1 MFLAFY
7 HELIVA
13 SGYHS
18 TMKLIYLLL
27 FMGGVPL
34 QAPASELPDLGE
46 SSQAV
51 FSSQQERRIGESIMA
66 DIRNSRDL
74 AADAEVT
81 DYLNA
86 LGARLVANSQDPS
99 RAFEFFVIHDS
110 TLNAFALPGGFIGV
124 HTGLILSAQSESELA
139 SVLAHE
145 ISHVTQRHLA
155 RVIAGT
161 QKNMLTSLAALAVAI
176 LAARSNPQAANAAL
190 ATAQATSIQSQLDYT
205 REHEREADRIGLQ
218 VLDASGFDSR
228 AMADFFG
235 RMQKYGRLYE
245 NNAPVY
251 LRTHPLTT
259 ERIADVQNRVESLPY
274 RQVPD
279 SLDFQLVRAK
289 LEAGAGS
296 AQNAVKV
303 FEIALAEK
311 KYSSEAAQHYGLS
324 GALLRGKDYGRAER
338 ELAQARKAGA
348 HPMFD
353 VLAMQIKL
361 AARQPGAA
369 LDVCRGGLKRFPRHR
384 ALIHG
389 CAETLLE
396 TGSAAEALKLVSGAL
411 QSRDNDARLY
421 MLQAQAHAALGKFVP
436 QHRALAEAYVL
447 QGNLHEA
454 IIQLQL
460 ALKTRDGD
468 FYQLSMAE
476 ARLRQL
482 RELEK
487 EMRKP
492 SQP

>member
-1 MFLAFY
+1 
-7 HELIVA
+7 
-13 SGYHS
+13 
-18 TMKLIYLLL
+18 MKLIYLLPFL
-27 FMGGVPL
+27 VGLMPHAL
-34 QAPASELPDLGE
+34 ASELPDLGE

-51 FSSQQERRIGESIMA
+51 FSSQQERRIGESIMM
-66 DIRNSRDL
+66 DIRRSRDMMG
-74 AADAEVT
+74 DAEVT

-86 LGARLVANSQDPS
+86 LGARLVANSQESS
-99 RAFEFFVIHDS
+99 RSFEFFVIRDS

-161 QKNMLTSLAALAVAI
+161 QKNTLTSLAALAVAI
-176 LAARSNPQAANAAL
+176 LAARSNPQVVNAAL
-190 ATAQATSIQSQLDYT
+190 ATAQATGIQSQLDYT

-218 VLDASGFDSR
+218 VLGASGFDPHG
-228 AMADFFG
+228 MADFFG

-259 ERIADVQNRVESLPY
+259 ERIADVQNRVDALPY

-289 LEAGAGS
+289 LEAEEGS
-296 AQNAVKV
+296 VQNAVKV
-303 FEIALAEK
+303 FEAALAEK
-311 KYSSEAAQHYGLS
+311 KYTNKAAQHYGFAS
-324 GALLRGKDYGRAER
+324 ALLRSKDYSRAER
-338 ELAQARKAGA
+338 ELALARKSGA

-353 VLAMQIKL
+353 VLALQIKL

-369 LDVCRGGLKRFPRHR
+369 LDVCRGGLKHFPNHR

-389 CAETLLE
+389 CAETMLQA
-396 TGSAAEALKLVSGAL
+396 GAAAEALSLVSAAL
-411 QSRDNDARLY
+411 KGRDNDVHLH
-421 MLQAQAHAALGKFVP
+421 MLQAQAYAALGKIVP

-447 QGNLHEA
+447 QGNLTEA
-454 IIQLQL
+454 VVQLQI

-482 RELEK
+482 RALEK

-492 SQP
+492 PQQP

>member
-1 MFLAFY
+1 
-7 HELIVA
+7 
-13 SGYHS
+13 
-18 TMKLIYLLL
+18 MKLIYLLL
-27 FMGGVPL
+27 FLGGILPHAV
-34 QAPASELPDLGE
+34 AGELPDLGE

-51 FSSQQERRIGESIMA
+51 FSLQQEQRIGESIMA
-66 DIRNSRDL
+66 DIRASREL
-74 AADAEVT
+74 MRDAEVT

-86 LGARLVANSQDPS
+86 LGARLIANSQDS
-99 RAFEFFVIHDS
+99 ARSFEFFALRDS

-124 HTGLILSAQSESELA
+124 HSGLILSAQSESELA

-161 QKNMLTSLAALAVAI
+161 QKNTLTTLAALAVAI
-176 LAARSNPQAANAAL
+176 LAARSNPQVANAAL
-190 ATAQATSIQSQLDYT
+190 VTAQATGVQSRLDYT

-218 VLDASGFDSR
+218 VLSASGFDPR
-228 AMADFFG
+228 AMVVFFG

-259 ERIADVQNRVESLPY
+259 ERIADVENRVDALPY

-289 LEAGAGS
+289 LEAEDGLPK
-296 AQNAVKV
+296 NAIKM
-303 FEIALAEK
+303 FEVALAEK
-311 KYSSEAAQHYGLS
+311 KYSNEVAQHYGLAS
-324 GALLRGKDYGRAER
+324 ALLRGKDYIRAER
-338 ELAQARKAGA
+338 ELVLARKQGP

-353 VLAMQIKL
+353 VLAMRIKL
-361 AARQPGAA
+361 AVGQPGAA
-369 LDVCRGGLKRFPRHR
+369 LDVCRVGLKRFPSHR
-384 ALIHG
+384 ALTHG
-389 CAETLLE
+389 CAETMLQ
-396 TGSAAEALKLVSGAL
+396 TGAAADALDLVSGAL
-411 QSRDNDARLY
+411 KSRDNDFRLH
-421 MLQAQAHAALGKFVP
+421 MLQAQAYAALGKIVP

-447 QGNLHEA
+447 QGSLPEA
-454 IIQLQL
+454 IMQLQI

-492 SQP
+492 PQP

>member
-1 MFLAFY
+1 
-7 HELIVA
+7 
-13 SGYHS
+13 
-18 TMKLIYLLL
+18 MKLIYLLSFL
-27 FMGGVPL
+27 VGLMPHAL
-34 QAPASELPDLGE
+34 ASELPDLGE

-51 FSSQQERRIGESIMA
+51 FSSQQERRIGESIMM
-66 DIRNSRDL
+66 DIRRSRDMMG
-74 AADAEVT
+74 DAEVT

-86 LGARLVANSQDPS
+86 LGARLVANSQESS
-99 RAFEFFVIHDS
+99 RSFEFFVIRDS

-161 QKNMLTSLAALAVAI
+161 QKNTLTSLAALAVAI
-176 LAARSNPQAANAAL
+176 LAARSNPQVVNAAL
-190 ATAQATSIQSQLDYT
+190 ATAQATGIQSQLDYT

-218 VLDASGFDSR
+218 VLGASGFDPH

-259 ERIADVQNRVESLPY
+259 ERIADVQNRVDALPY

-289 LEAGAGS
+289 LEAEEGS
-296 AQNAVKV
+296 VQNAVKV
-303 FEIALAEK
+303 FEAALTEK
-311 KYSSEAAQHYGLS
+311 KYTNEAAQHYGFAT
-324 GALLRGKDYGRAER
+324 ALLRSKDYNRAER
-338 ELAQARKAGA
+338 ELALARKSGA

-353 VLAMQIKL
+353 VLALQLKL
-361 AARQPGAA
+361 AARQSEAA
-369 LDVCRGGLKRFPRHR
+369 LDACRGGLRSFPNHR

-389 CAETLLE
+389 CAETMLQA
-396 TGSAAEALKLVSGAL
+396 GAAAEALSLVSAAL
-411 QSRDNDARLY
+411 KSRDNDPHLY
-421 MLQAQAHAALGKFVP
+421 MLQAQAYAALGKIVP
-436 QHRALAEAYVL
+436 QHRALAEAYAL
-447 QGNLHEA
+447 QGNLTEA
-454 IIQLQL
+454 VVQLQI

-482 RELEK
+482 RALEK

-492 SQP
+492 PQQP

>member
-1 MFLAFY
+1 
-7 HELIVA
+7 
-13 SGYHS
+13 
-18 TMKLIYLLL
+18 MKLIYLLL
-27 FMGGVPL
+27 FLMCLPPHAL
-34 QAPASELPDLGE
+34 ANELPDLGE

-51 FSSQQERRIGESIMA
+51 FSSRQERRIGESIMT
-66 DIRNSRDL
+66 DIRGSRDL
-74 AADAEVT
+74 VSDAEVT

-86 LGARLVANSQDPS
+86 LGARLVANSQES
-99 RAFEFFVIHDS
+99 AGSFEFFVIRDS

-161 QKNMLTSLAALAVAI
+161 QKNTLTSLAALAIAI
-176 LAARSNPQAANAAL
+176 LAARSNPQVANAAV
-190 ATAQATSIQSQLDYT
+190 ATAQATGIQSQLDYT

-218 VLDASGFDSR
+218 VLGASGVDPR

-259 ERIADVQNRVESLPY
+259 ERIADVQNRVEALPY

-279 SLDFQLVRAK
+279 SQAFRLVRAK
-289 LEAGAGS
+289 LEAGEGS
-296 AQNAVKV
+296 PQNAVKG
-303 FEIALAEK
+303 FEAALAEK
-311 KYSSEAAQHYGLS
+311 KYSSEVAQRYGLAS
-324 GALLRGKDYGRAER
+324 ALLRSKDYSRAER
-338 ELAQARKAGA
+338 ELALARKLAD
-348 HPMFD
+348 HPMFE
-353 VLAMQIKL
+353 VLAMQVKL
-361 AARQPGAA
+361 ATRQHGAA
-369 LDVCRGGLKRFPRHR
+369 LDICRNGLKRFPNHL
-384 ALIHG
+384 ALIQG
-389 CAETLLE
+389 CAETMLQ
-396 TGSAAEALKLVSGAL
+396 TGAAAEALALLNGAMK
-411 QSRDNDARLY
+411 SRDNDARLY
-421 MLQAQAHAALGKFVP
+421 MLQAQAYAALGKIVP

-447 QGNLHEA
+447 QGNLTEA
-454 IIQLQL
+454 VIQLQI

-482 RELEK
+482 REQEK

>member
-1 MFLAFY
+1 
-7 HELIVA
+7 
-13 SGYHS
+13 
-18 TMKLIYLLL
+18 MKLIYLLPFL
-27 FMGGVPL
+27 VGLMPHAL
-34 QAPASELPDLGE
+34 ASELPDLGE

-51 FSSQQERRIGESIMA
+51 FSSQQERRIGESIMM
-66 DIRNSRDL
+66 DIRRSRDMMG
-74 AADAEVT
+74 DAEVT

-86 LGARLVANSQDPS
+86 LGARLVANSQESS
-99 RAFEFFVIHDS
+99 RSFEFFVIRDS

-161 QKNMLTSLAALAVAI
+161 QKNTLTSLAALAVAI
-176 LAARSNPQAANAAL
+176 LAARSNPQVVNAAL
-190 ATAQATSIQSQLDYT
+190 ATAQATGIQSQLDYT

-218 VLDASGFDSR
+218 VLGASGFDPHG
-228 AMADFFG
+228 MADFFG

-259 ERIADVQNRVESLPY
+259 ERIADVQNRVDALPY

-289 LEAGAGS
+289 LEAEEGS
-296 AQNAVKV
+296 VQNAVKV
-303 FEIALAEK
+303 FEAALAEK
-311 KYSSEAAQHYGLS
+311 KYTNEAAQHYGFAS
-324 GALLRGKDYGRAER
+324 ALLRSKDYSRAER
-338 ELAQARKAGA
+338 ELALARKPGA
-348 HPMFD
+348 HPMFE
-353 VLAMQIKL
+353 VLALQIKL

-369 LDVCRGGLKRFPRHR
+369 LDVCRGGLKHFPNHR

-389 CAETLLE
+389 CAETMLQA
-396 TGSAAEALKLVSGAL
+396 GAAAEALSLVSAAL
-411 QSRDNDARLY
+411 KGRDNDVHLH
-421 MLQAQAHAALGKFVP
+421 MLQAQAYAALGKIVP

-447 QGNLHEA
+447 QGNLTEA
-454 IIQLQL
+454 VVQLQI

-482 RELEK
+482 RALEK

-492 SQP
+492 PQQP

>member
-1 MFLAFY
+1 
-7 HELIVA
+7 
-13 SGYHS
+13 
-18 TMKLIYLLL
+18 MKLIYLVAFLAGLL
-27 FMGGVPL
+27 PHAV
-34 QAPASELPDLGE
+34 ASELPDLGE

-51 FSSQQERRIGESIMA
+51 FSAQQERRIGESIMA
-66 DIRNSRDL
+66 DIRGSRDL
-74 AADAEVT
+74 YDDAEVT

-86 LGARLVANSQDPS
+86 LGARLVANSPDS
-99 RAFEFFVIHDS
+99 ARAFEFFVIRDN
-110 TLNAFALPGGFIGV
+110 TINAFALPGGFIGV

-161 QKNMLTSLAALAVAI
+161 QKNTLTSLAAIAVAI
-176 LAARSNPQAANAAL
+176 LAARSNPQVANAAV
-190 ATAQATSIQSQLDYT
+190 ATAQATSVQSQLDYT

-218 VLDASGFDSR
+218 LLGASGFDPH

-289 LEAGAGS
+289 LEAAEGS
-296 AQNAVKV
+296 PQNAVKV
-303 FEIALAEK
+303 FEAALAEK
-311 KYSSEAAQHYGLS
+311 KYSSEVAQHYGFA
-324 GALLRGKDYGRAER
+324 GALLRSKDYDRAER
-338 ELAQARKAGA
+338 ELGLARKSGP

-353 VLAMQIKL
+353 VMAMQIKL
-361 AARQPGAA
+361 SSRQPEAA
-369 LDVCRGGLKRFPRHR
+369 LGVCRRSLKRFPHHS
-384 ALIHG
+384 ALIQG
-389 CAETLLE
+389 CAETMLQ
-396 TGSAAEALKLVSGAL
+396 TGAAAEALSLVSNAL
-411 QSRDNDARLY
+411 KIRDNDARLY
-421 MLQAQAHAALGKFVP
+421 MLQAQAYAALGKSVP

-447 QGNLHEA
+447 QGHLKEA
-454 IIQLQL
+454 VVQLQI

-482 RELEK
+482 LELEK
-487 EMRKP
+487 EIRKKP
-492 SQP
+492 QP

>member
-1 MFLAFY
+1 
-7 HELIVA
+7 
-13 SGYHS
+13 
-18 TMKLIYLLL
+18 MKLIYLLPFL
-27 FMGGVPL
+27 VGLIPHAL
-34 QAPASELPDLGE
+34 ASELPDLGE

-51 FSSQQERRIGESIMA
+51 FSSQQERRIGESIMM
-66 DIRNSRDL
+66 DIRRSRDMMG
-74 AADAEVT
+74 DAEVT

-86 LGARLVANSQDPS
+86 LGARLVANSQESS
-99 RAFEFFVIHDS
+99 RSFEFFVIRDS

-161 QKNMLTSLAALAVAI
+161 QKNTLTSLAALAVAI
-176 LAARSNPQAANAAL
+176 LAARSNPQVVNAAL
-190 ATAQATSIQSQLDYT
+190 ATAQATGIQSQLDYT

-218 VLDASGFDSR
+218 VLGASGFDPHG
-228 AMADFFG
+228 MADFFG

-259 ERIADVQNRVESLPY
+259 ERIADVQNRVDALPY

-289 LEAGAGS
+289 LEAEEGS
-296 AQNAVKV
+296 VQNAVKV
-303 FEIALAEK
+303 FEAALAEK
-311 KYSSEAAQHYGLS
+311 KYTNEAAQHYGFAS
-324 GALLRGKDYGRAER
+324 ALLRSKDYSRAER
-338 ELAQARKAGA
+338 ELALARKPGA
-348 HPMFD
+348 HPMFE
-353 VLAMQIKL
+353 VLALQIKL

-369 LDVCRGGLKRFPRHR
+369 LDVCRGGLKHFPNHR

-389 CAETLLE
+389 CAETMLQA
-396 TGSAAEALKLVSGAL
+396 GAAAEALSLVSAAL
-411 QSRDNDARLY
+411 KGRDNDVHLH
-421 MLQAQAHAALGKFVP
+421 MLQAQAYAALGKIVP

-447 QGNLHEA
+447 QGNLTEA
-454 IIQLQL
+454 VVQLQI

-482 RELEK
+482 RALEK

-492 SQP
+492 PQQP

>member
-1 MFLAFY
+1 
-7 HELIVA
+7 
-13 SGYHS
+13 
-18 TMKLIYLLL
+18 MKLIYLLPFL
-27 FMGGVPL
+27 GVL
-34 QAPASELPDLGE
+34 LAQAGASELPDLGE

-51 FSSQQERRIGESIMA
+51 FSAQQERRIGESIMA
-66 DIRNSRDL
+66 DIRRSRDL
-74 AADAEVT
+74 YDDAEVT

-86 LGARLVANSQDPS
+86 LGARLVANSPDSARP
-99 RAFEFFVIHDS
+99 FEFFVIRDS

-161 QKNMLTSLAALAVAI
+161 QKNTLTSLAAVAVAI
-176 LAARSNPQAANAAL
+176 LAARSNPQVANAAV
-190 ATAQATSIQSQLDYT
+190 ATAAATGVQSQLDYT

-218 VLDASGFDSR
+218 LLGASGFDPH

-251 LRTHPLTT
+251 LRTHPLTS

-279 SLDFQLVRAK
+279 SLDFQLVRAR
-289 LEAGAGS
+289 LEAEEGP
-296 AQNAVKV
+296 AQNAVSV
-303 FEIALAEK
+303 FEAALAEK
-311 KYSSEAAQHYGLS
+311 KYSSEVAQHYGLAR
-324 GALLRGKDYGRAER
+324 ALLRTKDYTRAER
-338 ELAQARKAGA
+338 ELALARKSGA

-353 VLAMQIKL
+353 VMALQIKL
-361 AARQPGAA
+361 SAKQPAAA
-369 LDVCRGGLKRFPRHR
+369 LDVCRGGLKRFPQHR

-389 CAETLLE
+389 CAETMLQ
-396 TGSAAEALKLVSGAL
+396 TGAAAEALSLLSSAL
-411 QSRDNDARLY
+411 KTRDNDARLY
-421 MLQAQAHAALGKFVP
+421 LLQAQAYAALGKAVP

-447 QGNLHEA
+447 QGHLTEA
-454 IIQLQL
+454 VVQLQM
-460 ALKTRDGD
+460 ALKNRDGD

-487 EMRKP
+487 ELRKP
-492 SQP
+492 PQP